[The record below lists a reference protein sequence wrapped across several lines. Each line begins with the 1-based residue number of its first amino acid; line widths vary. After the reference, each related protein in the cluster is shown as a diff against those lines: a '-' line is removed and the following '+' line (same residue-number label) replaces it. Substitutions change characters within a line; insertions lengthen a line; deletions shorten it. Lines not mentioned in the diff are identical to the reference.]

1 MVKTSFPTVPNG
13 EHTNFLLGFSTL
25 EFFTDLCK
33 AKTIHM
39 DGTFKIYPKPFYQL
53 VTICSMAHDIDPRM
67 QRLIPRAYFLLSGK
81 SQLIYEK
88 VFDILLERAALNGL
102 ETEWTGETGLKAA
115 LTTRFPHPFKIKG
128 CYFHQ
133 CQNIFKRVTSTMMVR

>member
-39 DGTFKIYPKPFYQL
+39 DGTFKICPKPFYQL

-88 VFDILLERAALNGL
+88 VFDILLERAALNG
-102 ETEWTGETGLKAA
+102 
-115 LTTRFPHPFKIKG
+115 
-128 CYFHQ
+128 
-133 CQNIFKRVTSTMMVR
+133 